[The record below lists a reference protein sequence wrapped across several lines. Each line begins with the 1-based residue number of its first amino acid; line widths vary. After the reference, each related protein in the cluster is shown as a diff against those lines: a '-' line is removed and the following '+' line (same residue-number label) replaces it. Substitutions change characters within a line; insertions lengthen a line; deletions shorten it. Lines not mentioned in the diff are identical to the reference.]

1 MTTLLNKPTKLL
13 KPKKLKSKQKYRSLW
28 VDLGAILVVVIVFL
42 LPLSFILI
50 NASKSSH
57 DAFLL
62 NFHLPKKWVF
72 WDNFKEAWAT
82 QDHVIWRATVT
93 TLLITVLSVTVLIVI
108 SGMAGYYLQRA
119 KTKLAGVGQFAVLS
133 ALIAPPALVPT
144 IWVMQKLHIYASLL
158 GIVLIEVT
166 YGMAFAVL
174 LFRNFMATIPKELD
188 EAAIMDGCEGWR
200 LYFRII
206 FPLLRPVTLTI
217 AIVTSVAV
225 FNDFSN
231 PLYFLP
237 GSSHPTLQLTLFNF
251 QSQYNTSWNLLFTDI
266 LYITFIPLMAFI
278 FFNRKIVEG
287 MTAGSVKG

>member
-1 MTTLLNKPTKLL
+1 MTTLLSR
-13 KPKKLKSKQKYRSLW
+13 PKKLKSKQKYRSLW
-28 VDLGAILVVVIVFL
+28 VDFFAIIIVSALFL
-42 LPLSFILI
+42 APLSFIVI
-50 NASKSSH
+50 NASKSAH

-62 NFHLPKKWVF
+62 NFHLPKSWVF
-72 WDNFKEAWAT
+72 WDNLKEIWAS

-119 KTKLAGVGQFAVLS
+119 KTKLAGWGQFAVLS

-144 IWVMQKLHIYASLL
+144 IWVMQKLHIYATIT

-217 AIVTSVAV
+217 GIVTSVAV

-237 GSSHPTLQLTLFNF
+237 GNAHPTLQLTLFNF

-266 LYITFIPLMAFI
+266 LYITFIPLVAFV

>member
-1 MTTLLNKPTKLL
+1 MSTLLNRPQ
-13 KPKKLKSKQKYRSLW
+13 KLKSKQKYRSLW
-28 VDLGAILVVVIVFL
+28 VDFIALLVVFAVFIA
-42 LPLSFILI
+42 PLSFIII
-50 NASKSSH
+50 NASKSSR

-62 NFHLPKKWVF
+62 NFHFPKQWVF
-72 WDNFKEAWAT
+72 WDNLKEIWSS
-82 QDHVIWRATVT
+82 QDHIIWRATVT

-119 KTKLAGVGQFAVLS
+119 KTKLAGWGQFAVLS

-144 IWVMQKLHIYASLL
+144 IWVMQKLHIYATIT

-217 AIVTSVAV
+217 GIVTSVAV

-237 GSSHPTLQLTLFNF
+237 GNAHPTLQLTLYNF

-266 LYITFIPLMAFI
+266 LYITFIPLVAFV

>member
-1 MTTLLNKPTKLL
+1 MTSLLNRPAKEKT
-13 KPKKLKSKQKYRSLW
+13 LKSKQKYRSIW
-28 VDLGAILVVVIVFL
+28 VDIVAVVVVFVVFL
-42 LPLSFILI
+42 LPLSFIFL

-62 NFHLPKKWVF
+62 NFHLPKQWAI
-72 WDNFKEAWAT
+72 WSNLKEVWAA
-82 QDHVIWRATVT
+82 QDHVVWRATVT
-93 TLLITVLSVTVLIVI
+93 TLLVTVLSVTVLIVI

-119 KTKLAGVGQFAVLS
+119 KTKLAGLGQFAVLS

-144 IWVMQKLHIYASLL
+144 IWVMQKLHLYASLT

-237 GSSHPTLQLTLFNF
+237 GADHPTLQLTLFNF

-266 LYITFIPLMAFI
+266 LYITFIPLVAFV

>member
-1 MTTLLNKPTKLL
+1 MTNLLNRPTREKP
-13 KPKKLKSKQKYRSLW
+13 LKSKQKYRSLW
-28 VDLGAILVVVIVFL
+28 VDISAVLVVAVVFL
-42 LPLSFILI
+42 FPLSFILI
-50 NASKSSH
+50 NAAKSSH
-57 DAFLL
+57 DAYLL
-62 NFHLPKKWVF
+62 NFQLPHHWLI
-72 WDNFKEAWAT
+72 WDNLKEVWAT

-93 TLLITVLSVTVLIVI
+93 TLLITVISVTALIVI

-119 KTKLAGVGQFAVLS
+119 KTKLSRLGQIAVLS

-144 IWVMQKLHIYASLL
+144 IWVLQKLHLYATLT
-158 GIVLIEVT
+158 GIVLIEAT

-251 QSQYNTSWNLLFTDI
+251 QSQYLTSWNLLFTDI
-266 LYITFIPLMAFI
+266 LYITLIPLVAFI

>member
-1 MTTLLNKPTKLL
+1 MKFRSS
-13 KPKKLKSKQKYRSLW
+13 KSSGYRSLW
-28 VDLGAILVVVIVFL
+28 VDLVAIFFVVVIFL
-42 LPLSFILI
+42 APLSFMVI
-50 NASKSSH
+50 NAAKDSH

-62 NFHLPKKWVF
+62 NFHLPKHWVL
-72 WDNFKEAWAT
+72 WSNFKELWNT
-82 QDHVIWRATVT
+82 QDHLIWRATVS
-93 TLLITVLSVTVLIVI
+93 TLLITVLSVSVLIVI

-119 KTKLAGVGQFAVLS
+119 RTKLAGIGQLAILS

-144 IWVMQKLHIYASLL
+144 IWVLQKLHIYATIL

-174 LFRNFMATIPKELD
+174 LFRNFMASIPRELD

-237 GSSHPTLQLTLFNF
+237 GSAHPTLQLTLYNF

-266 LYITFIPLMAFI
+266 LFITLIPLVAFI

>member
-1 MTTLLNKPTKLL
+1 MTTLLNR
-13 KPKKLKSKQKYRSLW
+13 PKKLKSKQKYRSLW
-28 VDLGAILVVVIVFL
+28 VDFFAVLVVGALFL
-42 LPLSFILI
+42 APLSFIVI

-62 NFHLPKKWVF
+62 NFHLPKSWVF
-72 WDNFKEAWAT
+72 WDNFKQVWAA

-93 TLLITVLSVTVLIVI
+93 TLLITLLSVTVLIVI

-119 KTKLAGVGQFAVLS
+119 KTKLAGLGQFAVLS

-144 IWVMQKLHIYASLL
+144 IWVMQKLHIYATLA
-158 GIVLIEVT
+158 GIVFIEVT

-237 GSSHPTLQLTLFNF
+237 GADHPTLQLTLFNF

-266 LYITFIPLMAFI
+266 LYITFIPLVAFV

>member
-1 MTTLLNKPTKLL
+1 MTTLLNR
-13 KPKKLKSKQKYRSLW
+13 PKKLKSKKKYRSLW
-28 VDLGAILVVVIVFL
+28 ADFFAVLVVTAIFIA
-42 LPLSFILI
+42 PLSFIFL
-50 NASKSSH
+50 NASKSST

-72 WDNFKEAWAT
+72 WSNLKEIWAS

-93 TLLITVLSVTVLIVI
+93 TLLITVFSVTVLILI

-119 KTKLAGVGQFAVLS
+119 KTKLAGWGQFAVLS

-144 IWVMQKLHIYASLL
+144 IWVMQKLHIYATLA
-158 GIVLIEVT
+158 GIVFIEVT

-188 EAAIMDGCEGWR
+188 EDAIMDGCEGWR

-237 GSSHPTLQLTLFNF
+237 GNDHPTLQLTLFNF

-266 LYITFIPLMAFI
+266 LYITFIPLVAFV